1 MKRKILTTEG
11 DIIYSRYVLRPMD
24 GESASILKNIYNVKT
39 IIPLDIVLGIPNLP
53 FKVSIGMMLEIAYWA
68 VKLSSYQDAENYF
81 LRTKNI
87 SISNDTIREIVNYV
101 GAIVYEADCYEAE
114 NARKR
119 LESCTLNAQYNKE
132 GVLYLMT
139 DGAALNTRTKNCDGS
154 TWKENK
160 LAVAFSDDN
169 IFFWKNKKGERQHKI
184 GKREY
189 ITLIGNVQDFKYHIF
204 ALAQRNGYG
213 KFKNTVLISDGAAWI
228 RNLKEELF
236 PDAQQILDLF
246 HLKEN
251 TYEFAKDIFN
261 NDERQYMPWAENIC
275 SQLEEGKWKNVL
287 EKLKPYRGRTAK
299 PGCVNLYTY
308 ITNNKDNIDYPAY
321 KAKGWFVGSGA
332 IESGNKIV
340 LQNRLKLPGMRW
352 NVSTAQYV
360 LSLKAKLESGLWDSY
375 VIPLVAKKMSGE
387 Q

>member
-1 MKRKILTTEG
+1 
-11 DIIYSRYVLRPMD
+11 
-24 GESASILKNIYNVKT
+24 
-39 IIPLDIVLGIPNLP
+39 
-53 FKVSIGMMLEIAYWA
+53 MMLEIAYWA

-87 SISNDTIREIVNYV
+87 SISDDTIREIVNYI
-101 GAIVYEADCYEAE
+101 GNIVYESDCQEAE
-114 NARKR
+114 NAHKK
-119 LESCTLNAQYNKE
+119 LESCAINAEYNKD

-139 DGAALNTRTKNCDGS
+139 DGAALNTRAKNSDGS
-154 TWKENK
+154 TWRENK

-169 IFFWKNKKGERQHKI
+169 IFFWKNKKGERQHRI

-189 ITLIGNVQDFKYHIF
+189 VTLVGNVQNFKYHIL

-213 KFKNTVLISDGAAWI
+213 KFRNTILLSDGATWI

-261 NDERQYMPWAENIC
+261 NDESKYISWAETVC
-275 SQLEEGKWKNVL
+275 SQLEEGKWKTVL
-287 EKLKPYRGRTAK
+287 EKLKPYQNRVSK

-308 ITNNKDNIDYPAY
+308 IINNKDNIDYPTY
-321 KAKGWFVGSGA
+321 KSKGWFVGSGA
-332 IESGNKIV
+332 IESGNKVV

-375 VIPLVAKKMSGE
+375 VIPLVVKKMNGE
-387 Q
+387 